1 MGVALGCIGL
11 SFDDFCKLDYDE
23 FESICKAW
31 SENAETAYRDD
42 WERARLM
49 ATICIQPHIKK
60 RITPQKLLPLPWDNA
75 RKERKDSKPRRTM
88 PGSRE
93 RFEEVKK
100 RIGG

>member
-60 RITPQKLLPLPWDNA
+60 RITPQKLLPLPWD
-75 RKERKDSKPRRTM
+75 KEMSNPQKKTLQLTPSEKQA
-88 PGSRE
+88 
-93 RFEEVKK
+93 RFEGIANKL
-100 RIGG
+100 G

>member
-1 MGVALGCIGL
+1 MF
-11 SFDDFCKLDYDE
+11 SH
-23 FESICKAW
+23 S
-31 SENAETAYRDD
+31 S
-42 WERARLM
+42 LM

-60 RITPQKLLPLPWDNA
+60 RIIPQKRLPLPWDNA
-75 RKERKDSKPRRTM
+75 RKERKDSKLRRAM

>member
-1 MGVALGCIGL
+1 
-11 SFDDFCKLDYDE
+11 
-23 FESICKAW
+23 
-31 SENAETAYRDD
+31 
-42 WERARLM
+42 M